1 MTSTVRA
8 TTRVIL
14 LLVLGLALS
23 ACGWQLRGTTST
35 PSMET
40 LTVSGA
46 STELRYT
53 LEDEL
58 EDQGVLVHSE
68 APYILVIDDEDW
80 MRRTSAVDAQGRQET
95 MAPSACHSV
104 AGEQQEIRPRLQRA
118 DKRDNEEYG
127 EIEQGV
133 GHEELLAVVLT
144 LTSNAI

>member
-46 STELRYT
+46 ST
-53 LEDEL
+53 
-58 EDQGVLVHSE
+58 
-68 APYILVIDDEDW
+68 P
-80 MRRTSAVDAQGRQET
+80 
-95 MAPSACHSV
+95 P
-104 AGEQQEIRPRLQRA
+104 PPP
-118 DKRDNEEYG
+118 
-127 EIEQGV
+127 
-133 GHEELLAVVLT
+133 
-144 LTSNAI
+144 